1 MQTVE
6 EITRELVLKMEKEET
21 EEHGAYCSADVDEMG
36 CEFDGY
42 LDVKEMVQF
51 VLNKVKNG

>member
-6 EITRELVLKMEKEET
+6 EITRELVLK
-21 EEHGAYCSADVDEMG
+21 
-36 CEFDGY
+36 
-42 LDVKEMVQF
+42 DVKEMVQF